1 MNFTQRFARFT
12 TNVVTR
18 WPFLWRLFRGPLAR
32 MFDRIAPTWDQLRVT
47 PAHLAPVEAA
57 LDRVAAPS
65 RILDLGTGTGAAAR
79 VLAARYPDAEV
90 TGVDLSPEMI
100 REAQGRG
107 TRETYLVADAS
118 ALPFADD
125 AFDLVVLLNMI
136 PFFDELAR
144 VTAPGGAVVLAYSR
158 GPGTPIYTPL
168 ERSRAELQRRGFS
181 AFEEVAAANGTALLA
196 RLQSRRTEAR

>member
-1 MNFTQRFARFT
+1 MTFGQRFARFVT
-12 TNVVTR
+12 TSVTR
-18 WPFLWRLFRGPLAR
+18 WPFLWRVFKGPLAR
-32 MFDRIAPTWDQLRVT
+32 MFDGMAPTWDQLRVT

-57 LDRVAAPS
+57 LAHVTAPS

-79 VLAARYPDAEV
+79 VLAARYPGAEV
-90 TGVDLSPEMI
+90 TGVDLSSEMI
-100 REAQGRG
+100 REAKARG
-107 TRETYLVADAS
+107 ASETYLVADAS
-118 ALPFADD
+118 SLPFADD

-158 GPGTPIYTPL
+158 GAGTPIYTPL
-168 ERSRAELQRRGFS
+168 DRSRAELERRAFG

-196 RLQSRRTEAR
+196 RLQS